1 MTDRFRNRCL
11 CTSFAMALAVNV
23 PQPASGQTLVPTA
36 PTTPSPTPKVSRAF
50 SSLFRD
56 TATDFRTL
64 ASVKPLTILGIG
76 AVAAAAA
83 RTADG
88 SMTATL
94 SRQRAGFLD
103 AGETLGSARFQLASA
118 LATFAVGQVTGNA
131 KVTAVGGDLVRANI
145 VAQTLTGSIK
155 MSVRRGR
162 PDGTEFSFP
171 SGHTSVSFASAT
183 VLQRHFGWKVG
194 VPAYAAAS
202 YVAVSRIHDKRHF
215 LSDVAFGAAIGVVS
229 GWTTVT
235 IGQGQARMTVAPIAT
250 PGGGGIGFTWTG
262 Q

>member
-1 MTDRFRNRCL
+1 MTDCFRNRCL
-11 CTSFAMALAVNV
+11 CTSFALALAVNV
-23 PQPASGQTLVPTA
+23 PQPASGQTLVPTQ
-36 PTTPSPTPKVSRAF
+36 PTTTTPKVSRAF

-56 TATDFRTL
+56 TVTDFRNL
-64 ASVKPLTILGIG
+64 AAVKPLTILGIG

-83 RTADG
+83 HTADG

-94 SRQRAGFLD
+94 SRQRAGFLN

-118 LATFAVGQVTGNA
+118 LATFAVGQVTDNP
-131 KVTAVGGDLVRANI
+131 KITAVGADLVRANI

-183 VLQRHFGWKVG
+183 VLQRHFGWKAG

-202 YVAVSRIHDKRHF
+202 YVAASRIHDKRHF
-215 LSDVAFGAAIGVVS
+215 LSDVAFGAVVGIVS
-229 GWTTVT
+229 GWTVT
-235 IGQGQARMTVAPIAT
+235 MGHDTRVTMTPVAS
-250 PGGGGIGFTWTG
+250 PGGGGLSLTW
-262 Q
+262 